1 MASQDERQE
10 EDDET
15 TSKDHEVDLFDA
27 LKKWIHP
34 PTNMM
39 DSSGWMMPHGYVN
52 WDDANN
58 CNPPTLPSM
67 NLSPPSVDSLPLRP
81 AAGVAMGWE
90 EASQGGGGWWYDN
103 NVVFSVCTKI
113 PRTEKIM
120 DTSSFIFV
128 EQMLDNQERPLVNQE
143 ASRYT
148 QWGRRDLD
156 AWPYASTRTSSD
168 EILYAANLYKKLQTI
183 ADKNDDSKKK
193 EDLWYWC

>member
-1 MASQDERQE
+1 
-10 EDDET
+10 
-15 TSKDHEVDLFDA
+15 
-27 LKKWIHP
+27 
-34 PTNMM
+34 
-39 DSSGWMMPHGYVN
+39 
-52 WDDANN
+52 
-58 CNPPTLPSM
+58 
-67 NLSPPSVDSLPLRP
+67 
-81 AAGVAMGWE
+81 
-90 EASQGGGGWWYDN
+90 
-103 NVVFSVCTKI
+103 
-113 PRTEKIM
+113 M

-183 ADKNDDSKKK
+183 ADKNDDSQKK